1 MTAVRHPPTAVK
13 RRGGSF
19 DDRGVQAEIALSGVI
34 GALSYALDITEGQP
48 AGHAVRSCMIGMRI
62 AEELGLPARTR
73 SDLFYGL
80 LLKDAGCSANAER
93 MAALFGADDQAAKRT
108 SKLVDWSSPRPSA
121 ATRRTGLSARAP
133 AARAPRRSASR
144 SCRSGPRGPRAVPP

>member
-1 MTAVRHPPTAVK
+1 
-13 RRGGSF
+13 
-19 DDRGVQAEIALSGVI
+19 VQAEIALSGVI

-73 SDLFYGL
+73 ADLFYGL

-93 MAALFGADDQAAKRT
+93 MAALFGAGDQAANRT
-108 SKLVDWSSPRPSA
+108 WTGA
-121 ATRRTGLSARAP
+121 AVGGVRVRLAAPCPLRRRERRAL
-133 AARAPRRSASR
+133 RGCTEGGRRHPRRRVSTYPCDRRISR
-144 SCRSGPRGPRAVPP
+144 HSMN